1 VIGPAMRIIGGQFR
15 GKHLAT
21 PKSDNIRPTSDRL
34 RETLFNILAHGYDDP
49 VRDARV
55 IDLFAGTGALGF
67 EALSRGARFAT
78 FVEEGAEARG
88 LIRTNIEAMA
98 LGGKTRLFRRD
109 ATRLGAIGPTEAYS
123 LAFLDPP
130 YGKNLASL
138 ALASLA
144 EGGWLSKGALC
155 VVEEATDAPL
165 EAPAAYALADQRDY
179 TGTRLSFFTYD
190 L

>member
-1 VIGPAMRIIGGQFR
+1 MRIIAGQFR
-15 GKHLAT
+15 GKQIAT
-21 PKSDNIRPTSDRL
+21 PKSDVIRPTSDRL

-78 FVEEGAEARG
+78 FVDEGAEARG
-88 LIRTNIEAMA
+88 LIRTNIDAMA
-98 LGGKTRLFRRD
+98 LGGKTRLFKRD
-109 ATRLGAIGPTEAYS
+109 ATKLGAIGPIEPFS

-130 YGKNLASL
+130 YGKGLATL

-144 EGGWLSKGALC
+144 QGGWLTKEALC
-155 VVEEATDAPL
+155 VVEEAGDAVV
-165 EAPAAYALADQRDY
+165 EAPGYTHVDTRDY
-179 TGTRLSFFTYD
+179 TGTRLSFFTFNG
-190 L
+190 

>member
-1 VIGPAMRIIGGQFR
+1 MRIIGGQFR
-15 GKHLAT
+15 GKQLAT
-21 PKSDNIRPTSDRL
+21 PKSDSIRPTSDRL

-78 FVEEGAEARG
+78 FVDEGAEARG
-88 LIRTNIEAMA
+88 LIRTNIEAMS
-98 LGGKTRLFRRD
+98 LGGRTRLFRRD
-109 ATRLGAIGPTEAYS
+109 ATKLGAIGPTEPYS
-123 LAFLDPP
+123 VAFLDPP

-144 EGGWLSKGALC
+144 DGGWLTKGALC
-155 VVEEATDAPL
+155 VVEEAADAPL
-165 EAPAAYALADQRDY
+165 AAPAVFVLADQRDY
-179 TGTRLSFFTYD
+179 SGTRLSFFVYEQG
-190 L
+190 

>member
-1 VIGPAMRIIGGQFR
+1 MRIIGGQFR
-15 GKHLAT
+15 GKQLAT
-21 PKSDNIRPTSDRL
+21 PKSDLIRPTSDRL

-78 FVEEGAEARG
+78 FVDEGAEARG
-88 LIRTNIEAMA
+88 LIRTNVEAMS

-109 ATRLGAIGPTEAYS
+109 ATKLGAIGPIDPFS

-130 YGKNLASL
+130 YGKGLASR

-144 EGGWLSKGALC
+144 NGGWLSKGALC
-155 VVEEATDAPL
+155 VVEEAAEAPL
-165 EAPAAYALADQRDY
+165 EAPATFALADQRDY
-179 TGTRLSFFTYD
+179 AGTRLSFFLYEQA
-190 L
+190 

>member
-1 VIGPAMRIIGGQFR
+1 MRIIAGQFR
-15 GKHLAT
+15 GKQLAT
-21 PKSDNIRPTSDRL
+21 PRSDAIRPTSDRL

-78 FVEEGAEARG
+78 FVDEGAEARG
-88 LIRTNIEAMA
+88 LIRTNIEAMS
-98 LGGKTRLFRRD
+98 LGGRTRLFRRD
-109 ATRLGAIGPTEAYS
+109 ATKLGAIGPIEPFS

-130 YGKNLASL
+130 YGKGLASL

-144 EGGWLSKGALC
+144 NGGWLTDGALC
-155 VVEEATDAPL
+155 VVEEASNAPL
-165 EAPAAYALADQRDY
+165 ESPPSFQLADSRDY
-179 TGTRLSFFTYD
+179 SGTTLRFLIFASA
-190 L
+190 

>member
-1 VIGPAMRIIGGQFR
+1 MRIIGGQFR
-15 GKHLAT
+15 GKQLAT
-21 PKSDNIRPTSDRL
+21 PKSDSIRPTSDRL

-78 FVEEGAEARG
+78 FVDEGAEARG
-88 LIRTNIEAMA
+88 LIRTNADAMS

-109 ATRLGAIGPTEAYS
+109 ATKLGAIGPIETFS

-130 YGKNLASL
+130 YGRNLASL

-144 EGGWLSKGALC
+144 NGGWLAKGALC
-155 VVEEATDAPL
+155 VVEEAADAPL
-165 EAPAAYALADQRDY
+165 EAPAAFALADQRDY
-179 TGTRLSFFTYD
+179 AGTRLSFFI
-190 L
+190 LEGG